1 MSNRLLTAARAEA
14 LFTSALPTGSSPQ
27 PVQVHAAIR
36 HAVRLHRGTRGCAT
50 ELAGAYGDSPET
62 AAPRMRWALAV
73 VENVYPK
80 PGTARGMHWSLRARR
95 ADAFTA
101 IQPVP
106 RPF

>member
-1 MSNRLLTAARAEA
+1 
-14 LFTSALPTGSSPQ
+14 
-27 PVQVHAAIR
+27 
-36 HAVRLHRGTRGCAT
+36 
-50 ELAGAYGDSPET
+50 
-62 AAPRMRWALAV
+62 